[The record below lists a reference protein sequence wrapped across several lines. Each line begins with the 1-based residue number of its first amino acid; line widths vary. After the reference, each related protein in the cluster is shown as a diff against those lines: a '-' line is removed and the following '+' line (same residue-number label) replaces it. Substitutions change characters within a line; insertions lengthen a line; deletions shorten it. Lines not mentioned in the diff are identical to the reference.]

1 MSENVYKR
9 LNCIAAICTIF
20 VVFIHSD
27 NMIQYDISGKTGEI
41 PLFVEGIVA
50 PAIINVAVPIFYFI
64 SGILFFRNYSWGKV
78 LPKYKSR
85 LKSVVIPYLIWNS
98 MYTLVAIFFSIN
110 SIGRFMNDTWKM
122 LPISTENI
130 INGVFFHK
138 YLPVFW
144 LILHLILFIILSPA
158 IYFFIRNK
166 RFGIIFII
174 IYWILLSLLINY
186 VSCDFLL
193 YTIGGYISIHH
204 KSVLQ
209 RDSYSRKECLMAIL
223 CLLCLI
229 MIRVIL
235 NIRDIDE
242 LATITVFFTIV
253 YFMSLYIVFTCIK
266 QINLS
271 IIDTIDKYQ
280 FFIYSTHLF
289 ILSIIKKSVRI
300 IFPDTPIVALIAY
313 LSLPIFTITISCIIG
328 NVMNNKV
335 PKLYK
340 ILVGG
345 R

>member
-1 MSENVYKR
+1 
-9 LNCIAAICTIF
+9 
-20 VVFIHSD
+20 
-27 NMIQYDISGKTGEI
+27 
-41 PLFVEGIVA
+41 
-50 PAIINVAVPIFYFI
+50 
-64 SGILFFRNYSWGKV
+64 
-78 LPKYKSR
+78 
-85 LKSVVIPYLIWNS
+85 

-110 SIGRFMNDTWKM
+110 SIGRYMNDTWKM

-144 LILHLILFIILSPA
+144 FILHLILFIILSPA
-158 IYFFIRNK
+158 IYYFIRNK
-166 RFGIIFII
+166 MFGIIFII
-174 IYWILLSLLINY
+174 IYWIILSLKINY
-186 VSCDFLL
+186 VSCDFLI

-242 LATITVFFTIV
+242 LAAITVFFTIV
-253 YFMSLYIVFTCIK
+253 YFMSVYIVFTCIK
-266 QINLS
+266 QINMC

-300 IFPDTPIVALIAY
+300 LFPDTPIVALIAY

-328 NVMNNKV
+328 NIMNNKV